1 MPRYTQEFKDQ
12 MVGKLMPPNAQSVAQ
27 VSRDTGVSEPTLYSW
42 RNQYRAE
49 GKAVPADPSNPE
61 SWGGENKLAVVIE
74 TAALNEHELSE
85 YCRRKGLYAE
95 QIGRWREAAIAGTE
109 TDNHQRQA
117 ERQELQ
123 QERRKSRELEKELH
137 RKEKALAEVAALLV
151 LKKKAQALW
160 GEGEAA

>member
-27 VSRDTGVSEPTLYSW
+27 VSRDTGISEPTLYSW
-42 RNQYRAE
+42 RNQYRAG

-61 SWGGENKLAVVIE
+61 SWGGESKLAVVIE
-74 TAALNEHELSE
+74 VAALNEHELSE

-109 TDNHQRQA
+109 TGEHRRQV

>member
-1 MPRYTQEFKDQ
+1 M
-12 MVGKLMPPNAQSVAQ
+12 
-27 VSRDTGVSEPTLYSW
+27 
-42 RNQYRAE
+42 
-49 GKAVPADPSNPE
+49 PADPSNPE

-74 TAALNEHELSE
+74 IAALNEHELAE

-109 TDNHQRQA
+109 SGEHRRQA
-117 ERQELQ
+117 EHQALQ